1 MYRLIFGFIF
11 FLCVSSFAFA
21 IDSGM
26 DEVVSGLEKKNVSQV
41 AKYFN
46 KLVEITI
53 DKKSN
58 AYSSTQAEM
67 VLSRFFEKEGLQSFK
82 ALYQGGST
90 NKTSVYI
97 IGQLQTNSSK
107 SYKVY
112 LYFKYDK
119 KSNDYLLYELRFE

>member
-1 MYRLIFGFIF
+1 MRKLIFSFF
-11 FLCVSSFAFA
+11 CFLCVSSFAFA

-26 DEVVSGLEKKNVSQV
+26 DEVVRGLEKRNVSQI

-53 DKKSN
+53 DKRSN

-67 VLSRFFEKEGLQSFK
+67 VLSSFFEKEGLQSFK
-82 ALYQGGST
+82 ALYQGESS
-90 NKTSVYI
+90 NKTSIYI
-97 IGQLQTNSSK
+97 IGQLQTNGSK

>member
-1 MYRLIFGFIF
+1 M
-11 FLCVSSFAFA
+11 CVSSFAFA

-26 DEVVSGLEKKNVSQV
+26 DEVVRGLEKRNVSQI

-53 DKKSN
+53 DKRSN

-67 VLSRFFEKEGLQSFK
+67 VLSSFFEKEGLQSFK
-82 ALYQGGST
+82 ALYQGESS
-90 NKTSVYI
+90 NKTSIYI
-97 IGQLQTNSSK
+97 IGQLQTNGSK